1 LICYVSRGGYDSF
14 ENVNSPASTA
24 FTFLA
29 DIPFANEIWSKWEP
43 AASFAAESGDFAFT
57 IFHVWPGIYDIQLLE
72 RALSLWHVTWGVSET
87 QPELISTCYGK
98 YSIEKDGRRVFC
110 NTPKTAKCYA
120 KGLIATRLPHLVEG
134 AEVSA
139 LLPAAEEQFSDVWFQ
154 IAGCDLP
161 LSLVCSLCARHLGD
175 RHQASVYA
183 RGELIDNLN
192 PLKQTFAHMALAV
205 CDSVPAKTEEQH
217 DEYS

>member
-1 LICYVSRGGYDSF
+1 
-14 ENVNSPASTA
+14 VNLNQPASTA

-43 AASFAAESGDFAFT
+43 AAAFAAESGDFMFT

-72 RALSLWHVTWGVSET
+72 RALSLWHVTWDVSDT
-87 QPELISTCYGK
+87 QPELISMCFGK
-98 YSIEKDGRRVFC
+98 YSIEKGGRRVFY

-134 AEVSA
+134 AEVAAS
-139 LLPAAEEQFSDVWFQ
+139 LPAAEEHFDDLMFQ
-154 IAGCDLP
+154 IMGCGLP

-175 RHQASVYA
+175 KHQASVYA
-183 RGELIDNLN
+183 RGELLGNLN
-192 PLKQTFAHMALAV
+192 PLKQTFAQMALAV
-205 CDSVPAKTEEQH
+205 CNSVATKIEDQH